1 MKMNDDIKKALQG
14 LRDFIA
20 FVAKLTPT
28 QYDDELVRLL
38 DYLLGNQSQAKAQ
51 ALDIPWDKLLQLIMP
66 YLLQL
71 LAKWLEGS
79 GNGGSSVD
87 YNPGTTPIC

>member
-1 MKMNDDIKKALQG
+1 MNEEIKKALSG

-28 QYDDELVRLL
+28 KYDDELVRLL
-38 DYLLGNQSQAKAQ
+38 DYLLGTQSQATAQ
-51 ALDIPWDKLLQLIMP
+51 ALDIPWEKVFQLLLP

-71 LAKWLEGS
+71 LEKWLNS
-79 GNGGSSVD
+79 GGISPSTEYQPATD
-87 YNPGTTPIC
+87 PRC